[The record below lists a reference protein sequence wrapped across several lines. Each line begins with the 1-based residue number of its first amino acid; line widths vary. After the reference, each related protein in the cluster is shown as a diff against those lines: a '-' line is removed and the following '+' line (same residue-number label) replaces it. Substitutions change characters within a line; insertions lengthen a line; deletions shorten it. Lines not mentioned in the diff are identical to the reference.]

1 MAERL
6 LINLTRGPDEPD
18 RATVALVMANAGLT
32 LDKSVVVLLATEG
45 VRVADPRVLDSVA
58 EAGFLPLRELWDTFV
73 ASGGEVWACT
83 PCVKKRHLED
93 VLPAAVKSVGAVAA
107 LSWVMEDGVSVSF

>member
-18 RATVALVMANAGLT
+18 RVTVAFVMANAALT

-45 VRVADPRVLDSVA
+45 VRVADQHVLESVA
-58 EAGFLPLRELWDTFV
+58 EQGFLPLSELWRTFV
-73 ASGGEVWACT
+73 EGGGEVWACT

-93 VLPAAVKSVGAVAA
+93 VLLREVKPVGAVAA
-107 LSWVMEDGVSVSF
+107 LGWVMEDGVSLSF